1 MQREGLWKSRGKHW
15 AWIQHMWDGALTVQV
30 RVERHGGG
38 GVLPAGVRA
47 GVCKGWM
54 RR

>member
-1 MQREGLWKSRGKHW
+1 MDTACEDS
-15 AWIQHMWDGALTVQV
+15 ALTVQV

-47 GVCKGWM
+47 GVCK
-54 RR
+54 RVDAPIRSV